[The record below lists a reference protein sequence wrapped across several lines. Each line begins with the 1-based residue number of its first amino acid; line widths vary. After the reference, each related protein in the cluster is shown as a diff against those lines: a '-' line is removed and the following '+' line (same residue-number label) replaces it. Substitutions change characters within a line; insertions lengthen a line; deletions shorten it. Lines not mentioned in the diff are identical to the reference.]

1 MCIRDN
7 DGKHQCPE
15 DVWFWSNEQKGQ
27 MTVVEDWMEY
37 RKWWH

>member
-7 DGKHQCPE
+7 DGEYNNTE
-15 DVWFWSNEQKGQ
+15 DVWFWSSEQKSQ

-37 RKWWH
+37 VK